1 MAANPWLTAYNS
13 GMPGL
18 HSPTEELIEDFRH
31 GRQAD
36 ESFRILF
43 RRYFAQVQWFFQRKG
58 ASPEDAR
65 DMTQEVFLSV
75 FRGLGQLQDA
85 GQFTTWLFVIARNV
99 FSHNLEKR
107 YAQKRS
113 WAAAAGDSARSPLD
127 PDDVPDSRA
136 ANAAEEHDT
145 LDEAAFERAAASG
158 AFAFWWA
165 AHGLKYGIP
174 SAIDDALRAGKT
186 VICNTSRA
194 IVPDLRAR
202 YARLDVVLVTAPP
215 AVLAARLAG
224 RARASDQSLDER
236 LKRSAEFVDFRADH
250 VIDTTGAPEQAIAR
264 LIAIIRNG

>member
-1 MAANPWLTAYNS
+1 MSAAPGRAGALVAVVGPS
-13 GMPGL
+13 GAGKDTLLAIARDLVAGDDGIVFARRVVTRESSAAEDHDSMPA
-18 HSPTEELIEDFRH
+18 EVF
-31 GRQAD
+31 
-36 ESFRILF
+36 
-43 RRYFAQVQWFFQRKG
+43 
-58 ASPEDAR
+58 EDAVR
-65 DMTQEVFLSV
+65 
-75 FRGLGQLQDA
+75 R
-85 GQFTTWLFVIARNV
+85 
-99 FSHNLEKR
+99 
-107 YAQKRS
+107 
-113 WAAAAGDSARSPLD
+113 
-127 PDDVPDSRA
+127 
-136 ANAAEEHDT
+136 
-145 LDEAAFERAAASG
+145 G

-194 IVPDLRAR
+194 IMPDLRAR

-264 LIAIIRNG
+264 LIAIIRTSG

>member
-1 MAANPWLTAYNS
+1 MSEAAKIGPGRLIVVVGPSGAGKDTMIAGARAALSGNPTVVF
-13 GMPGL
+13 P
-18 HSPTEELIEDFRH
+18 
-31 GRQAD
+31 
-36 ESFRILF
+36 
-43 RRYFAQVQWFFQRKG
+43 RR
-58 ASPEDAR
+58 
-65 DMTQEVFLSV
+65 
-75 FRGLGQLQDA
+75 
-85 GQFTTWLFVIARNV
+85 VIT
-99 FSHNLEKR
+99 
-107 YAQKRS
+107 
-113 WAAAAGDSARSPLD
+113 
-127 PDDVPDSRA
+127 RA

-145 LDEAAFERAAASG
+145 LDEAAFDRAAAAG

-250 VIDTTGAPEQAIAR
+250 VIDTTGAPQEAVAR
-264 LIAIIRNG
+264 LLALIRNG